1 MTQEEVCRFGE
12 KAGDEFCARTNC
24 TDCALIRREPP
35 GRKTRAFAARGVN
48 ARAGGEYVT
57 DM

>member
-1 MTQEEVCRFGE
+1 MLAESRPGGE
-12 KAGDEFCARTNC
+12 
-24 TDCALIRREPP
+24 
-35 GRKTRAFAARGVN
+35 TRAFAARGVN